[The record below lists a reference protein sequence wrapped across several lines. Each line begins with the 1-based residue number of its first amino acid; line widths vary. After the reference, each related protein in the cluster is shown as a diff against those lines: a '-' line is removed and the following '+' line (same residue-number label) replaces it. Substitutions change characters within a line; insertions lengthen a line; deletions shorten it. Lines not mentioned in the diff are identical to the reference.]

1 MYELLRIQDAI
12 WVVHVEIARNL
23 LRMRIATYE
32 QIVQVTNLPLKK
44 VKELA
49 EEVAAEKKQ

>member
-12 WVVHVEIARNL
+12 WEVHVEIARNL